1 MTAVDPTPD
10 LRGLV
15 SANREA
21 ILRLARAHRGT
32 AVRVF
37 GSVARGDA
45 SESSDI
51 DFLVDFE
58 PGSSLFDVLHL
69 SADLRDLLG
78 VDVDVVSSGGLK
90 PRDTHIRREAVE
102 L

>member
-32 AVRVF
+32 TVRVF

-58 PGSSLFDVLHL
+58 PGSSLFDMLHL
-69 SADLRDLLG
+69 SDDLRDLLG